1 MTSKQS
7 ASCSSELR
15 NAELVLEQ
23 KKNYAQNTSSSSLA
37 RRDVQVGCKQE
48 LGLKSLK
55 GEGS

>member
-23 KKNYAQNTSSSSLA
+23 KKRIMLKIPLA
-37 RRDVQVGCKQE
+37 AV
-48 LGLKSLK
+48 
-55 GEGS
+55 